1 MVVPLVFVV
10 PAGDFCAGGH
20 TLDVHLINVKQIWK
34 IAFMVIDYKPLKTE
48 SLPKQIARQIR
59 QAIVEGRL
67 RADDRL
73 PGEEELAERY
83 GVSRP
88 TIREALKR
96 LAAQN
101 LIRSR
106 RGPAGGT
113 FVNRP
118 SQEEMR
124 DALATTAML
133 GVGLGEFD
141 LADVAQ
147 ARRELEFVCC
157 RLAAQNRDP
166 EQLAI
171 MAEELN
177 RQAQGDL
184 SDEAFCASDV
194 RFHRALVDATKNRI
208 LQLVMVTVIEALQP
222 VMNMVVFR
230 FRERTVVVDQH
241 HRLLEALKTG
251 DAEAA
256 CAVLKEQMDSL
267 AEQFA
272 AAQVR

>member
-1 MVVPLVFVV
+1 MAV
-10 PAGDFCAGGH
+10 
-20 TLDVHLINVKQIWK
+20 
-34 IAFMVIDYKPLKTE
+34 MVIEYKPLTTE
-48 SLPKQIARQIR
+48 SLPKQIAGQIR
-59 QAIVEGRL
+59 QAIVDGRL

-73 PGEEELAERY
+73 PGEEELAEQY

-113 FVNRP
+113 FVKRP
-118 SQEEMR
+118 TQEDLR
-124 DALATTAML
+124 DALTTAAML
-133 GVGLGEFD
+133 GVGLGELD
-141 LADVAQ
+141 LADVAE
-147 ARRELEFVCC
+147 ARRELEMICC
-157 RLAAQNRDP
+157 RLAAENRDP
-166 EQLAI
+166 TQLVI
-171 MAEELN
+171 MAEELED
-177 RQAQGDL
+177 QAHGDL

-194 RFHRALVDATKNRI
+194 RFHRALVDATNNRM

-230 FRERTVVVDQH
+230 YRERAVVVDQH
-241 HRLLEALKTG
+241 RRLLAALQSG
-251 DAEAA
+251 DIETA
-256 CAVLKEQMDSL
+256 CLVLAEQMDYL

-272 AAQVR
+272 AAQASRSNS